1 VRRGKSVLVASAAA
15 VVAAAVGGGYVIWA
29 HDNHAFPAK
38 DGRADAA
45 LNREPSVTVYT
56 APSSVL
62 FAVAS
67 ATIDERALPTLLL
80 IADDIARSHL
90 TGTVRVEGYTDDA
103 GPDDYN
109 YGLSRDRADSVAR
122 WLKGN
127 AGIPSSRILVVAYGE
142 THFIQGNDTEAQR
155 QANRRVVIAVDK

>member
-1 VRRGKSVLVASAAA
+1 MRRGRVLLASAAA
-15 VVAAAVGGGYVIWA
+15 VAAAAVGGGLVIWS
-29 HDNHAFPAK
+29 HDDHAFPAK

-45 LNREPSVTVYT
+45 LERDPTVTLYT
-56 APSSVL
+56 APSNVL

-67 ATIDERALPTLLL
+67 STIDDRALPTLRR
-80 IADDIARSHL
+80 IADDIAASHL

-109 YGLSRDRADSVAR
+109 YDLSRDRADSVAR

-142 THFIQGNDTEAQR
+142 THFVQGNDTEAQR